1 MNLIIILTII
11 VLSLSVLIVCIVK
24 NFKNNQLQFNN
35 SYSGINK
42 SSSNVVSSTNN
53 LKSPT
58 NSLQKAKKKIYY
70 SEATLN
76 KQEFFYDKSTT
87 NNPRKIKHA
96 SLQIGEGNGEWSRMS
111 STTSPTKKHKKDYI
125 KLDNLTNKGKVQY
138 LNTKIKTNS
147 INTRENKANRSS
159 LTDRDLMKIKKA
171 IYTQIK

>member
-11 VLSLSVLIVCIVK
+11 VLSLLVLIVCIVK

-42 SSSNVVSSTNN
+42 SSSNVVSSTN

-58 NSLQKAKKKIYY
+58 NSLQKPKKKIYY

-87 NNPRKIKHA
+87 NNPRRIKHA

-159 LTDRDLMKIKKA
+159 LTDRDLMKIKKV

>member
-11 VLSLSVLIVCIVK
+11 VLSLLVLIVCIVK

-42 SSSNVVSSTNN
+42 SSSNVVSSTN

-87 NNPRKIKHA
+87 NNPRRIKHA